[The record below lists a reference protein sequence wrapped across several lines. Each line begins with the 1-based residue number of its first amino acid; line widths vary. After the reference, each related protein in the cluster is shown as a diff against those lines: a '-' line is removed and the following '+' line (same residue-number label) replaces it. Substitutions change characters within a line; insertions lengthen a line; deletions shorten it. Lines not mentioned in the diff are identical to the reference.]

1 MNIKWDNGLKV
12 PTDDEIKMIQM
23 KMKTLRKKQDYKNK
37 VQHPYMSSNIFME
50 LNMEN
55 LVKMY

>member
-1 MNIKWDNGLKV
+1 MNIKWNKGLKV
-12 PTDDEIKMIQM
+12 PTNDEITM
-23 KMKTLRKKQDYKNK
+23 KIKALRKKQDYKNK
-37 VQHPYMSSNIFME
+37 VQYPYMSSNIFME

>member
-12 PTDDEIKMIQM
+12 PTDDEINM
-23 KMKTLRKKQDYKNK
+23 KIKALRKKQDYKNK